1 MIRSYNSQDTD
12 RVIRIWLEASILAH
26 HFIPAM
32 YWIGKQEDMRNV
44 YLPGSDTY
52 VFEDEKTKSVQGFIS
67 MVGNYLA
74 AIFVIPEA
82 QGTGIGKALIEY
94 VKKIYPEITL
104 RVYAKNEPSVAFYE
118 KQGFRFVEKHVE
130 EETGEQELVMK
141 WNR

>member
-32 YWIGKQEDMRNV
+32 YWIEKQEDMRNI
-44 YLPGSDTY
+44 YLPESDTY

-82 QGTGIGKALIEY
+82 
-94 VKKIYPEITL
+94 
-104 RVYAKNEPSVAFYE
+104 
-118 KQGFRFVEKHVE
+118 
-130 EETGEQELVMK
+130 
-141 WNR
+141 

>member
-1 MIRSYNSQDTD
+1 
-12 RVIRIWLEASILAH
+12 
-26 HFIPAM
+26 
-32 YWIGKQEDMRNV
+32 MRNV

-130 EETGEQELVMK
+130 GETGEQELVMK

>member
-94 VKKIYPEITL
+94 VK
-104 RVYAKNEPSVAFYE
+104 
-118 KQGFRFVEKHVE
+118 
-130 EETGEQELVMK
+130 
-141 WNR
+141 

>member
-74 AIFVIPEA
+74 AI
-82 QGTGIGKALIEY
+82 GKALIEY

>member
-32 YWIGKQEDMRNV
+32 YWIEKQEDMRNI
-44 YLPGSDTY
+44 YLP
-52 VFEDEKTKSVQGFIS
+52 E
-67 MVGNYLA
+67 
-74 AIFVIPEA
+74 
-82 QGTGIGKALIEY
+82 
-94 VKKIYPEITL
+94 